1 MDGLFDFVMEKYS
14 WLIDSYMIEYFIKDL
29 WNKLPFSWRLAL
41 ENMEPEDC
49 LCLVDASAP
58 CKNRVLPLAI
68 ICLKLLASGLPSREA
83 VKSPDEVA
91 KACGIS
97 NTKLHYFSSITAANN
112 LRTKLKP
119 KKQYEI
125 DRIVIIVELL
135 RECDST
141 PMFNTVIDIGAGM
154 GHLARIL
161 SVSLPECVVY
171 AVEQNEEVRSVLL
184 NERLQRISE
193 NFRAP
198 EHHCE
203 SVQAGFSGSVL
214 RSLEQGQKVLLIGL
228 HPCGDLSVSILR
240 IFAKSPEV
248 KRAILF
254 GCCYHKVSAVEEKR
268 ERSELDSGECGF
280 PMSSKYREKYLSYA
294 ARDLACH
301 GNESFAKQLLV
312 KPHSAYRLQCYRA
325 VLEWLIVNSQ
335 QEQLCRQRESLVVH
349 SVTSKNGMSF
359 VEYMRS
365 ALVKYP
371 DIAKVLE
378 EQTRYDEKSE
388 LLINSVEKEWRHLL
402 VVHCLRLLFA
412 PIIEQ
417 IMIRDRVQYLEEF
430 GHSVAV
436 VPLFDPRISP
446 RNFAL
451 IAMKK

>member
-1 MDGLFDFVMEKYS
+1 MKFYLVFGQDMDGLFDFVMEKYS

-97 NTKLHYFSSITAANN
+97 NTKLHSFSSITAANN

-125 DRIVIIVELL
+125 DRIVTTVELL

-141 PMFNTVIDIGAGM
+141 PMFDTVIDIGAGM

-171 AVEQNEEVRSVLL
+171 AVEQNE
-184 NERLQRISE
+184 
-193 NFRAP
+193 
-198 EHHCE
+198 
-203 SVQAGFSGSVL
+203 
-214 RSLEQGQKVLLIGL
+214 
-228 HPCGDLSVSILR
+228 
-240 IFAKSPEV
+240 
-248 KRAILF
+248 
-254 GCCYHKVSAVEEKR
+254 
-268 ERSELDSGECGF
+268 ELDSGECGF

-335 QEQLCRQRESLVVH
+335 QEQICKQRESLVVH

-378 EQTRYDEKSE
+378 EQIRYDEKSE
-388 LLINSVEKEWRHLL
+388 LLINSVEKEWRHLAFEKTSL
-402 VVHCLRLLFA
+402 TK
-412 PIIEQ
+412 IKIK
-417 IMIRDRVQYLEEF
+417 
-430 GHSVAV
+430 S
-436 VPLFDPRISP
+436 
-446 RNFAL
+446 
-451 IAMKK
+451 KKESED